1 MKHKLMV
8 VSGPAGVGKGT
19 IVKTLTLKREDVVE
33 SVSCTTR
40 SPRVGEVDGKHYFFI
55 TKEEFLRRIEEKD
68 FLEYERN
75 KQLRRAVER
84 ELEIIGEA
92 VNHLLAL
99 DESIAIDKARRI
111 VDLRNFVIHG
121 YDKVDNVIIWGVIS
135 RDLPKLKQ
143 QVDKLME
150 EQTIL

>member
-1 MKHKLMV
+1 M
-8 VSGPAGVGKGT
+8 GNRN
-19 IVKTLTLKREDVVE
+19 LKKYLFDVQQSIDSIYE
-33 SVSCTTR
+33 YLGDKR
-40 SPRVGEVDGKHYFFI
+40 DFF
-55 TKEEFLRRIEEKD
+55 
-68 FLEYERN
+68 EYERN

-99 DESIAIDKARRI
+99 DESIEIDNARRI

-143 QVDKLME
+143 QVDKLMD
-150 EQTIL
+150 EQMIL

>member
-1 MKHKLMV
+1 MCILHFRTGGERNGKTIRSCDHAQGRGRCEGEAAGKFEYDV
-8 VSGPAGVGKGT
+8 QQSIVSIYEYLGN
-19 IVKTLTLKREDVVE
+19 KRD
-33 SVSCTTR
+33 
-40 SPRVGEVDGKHYFFI
+40 FF
-55 TKEEFLRRIEEKD
+55 
-68 FLEYERN
+68 EYENN

-99 DESIAIDKARRI
+99 DETIAIDNARRI

-135 RDLPKLKQ
+135 RDLPKLKE
-143 QVDKLME
+143 QVDKLLD